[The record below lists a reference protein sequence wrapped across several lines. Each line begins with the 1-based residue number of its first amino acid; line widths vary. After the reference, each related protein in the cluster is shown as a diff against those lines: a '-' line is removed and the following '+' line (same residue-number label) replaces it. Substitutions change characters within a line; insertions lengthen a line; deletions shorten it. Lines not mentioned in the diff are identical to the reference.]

1 MNKDK
6 QYYEQEA
13 TEEEFIK
20 WYKQQDLPNYKK
32 PSVTTDMVAF
42 AYIENKI
49 KLLMIKRKANPFRN
63 KFALPGGFLNE
74 DENSYQGWQR
84 EVEEETNIKIPID
97 YIEQLATYTQ
107 PRRDPRDW
115 IVTIAHIVYLPKD
128 LIYNMKAGD
137 DSLETF
143 FVDVDFHSNT
153 LSYKGT
159 TLTSEDFAFDHEK
172 IILEAMERLRG
183 RLDWNPS
190 FLKLLGNE
198 ITAQEGT
205 NIINLISPNK
215 PIATTNFIR
224 LYGKYLIDTGDVVVQ
239 DKKKSR
245 KIYKFK

>member
-74 DENSYQGWQR
+74 DENSYQGCQR

-153 LSYKGT
+153 Q
-159 TLTSEDFAFDHEK
+159 
-172 IILEAMERLRG
+172 IG
-183 RLDWNPS
+183 R
-190 FLKLLGNE
+190 
-198 ITAQEGT
+198 AH
-205 NIINLISPNK
+205 
-215 PIATTNFIR
+215 
-224 LYGKYLIDTGDVVVQ
+224 V
-239 DKKKSR
+239 
-245 KIYKFK
+245 